1 MFERFTDRAR
11 RVVVL
16 AQEQARMLNHDRV
29 GSEHLLLGLVHEHD
43 GVAARALTSLGITEA
58 AVRQRVE
65 EIVGRGKRAPQAA
78 AIPFAPEAKKAM
90 ELSMREA
97 MQLGHN
103 YIGTEHLLLGLLRQ
117 GEGAATEALAR
128 LGAEPAGVRRQVIRL
143 LHGEEERLGADRPAP
158 GPGELEAGGGTR
170 GPLAEVLGRLD
181 ALESRLAALEL
192 RIGTGP
198 DVRAL
203 DAEIARARGG
213 KESAIEAQD
222 FETAA
227 ALRDTERQLLDDKA
241 AREAEW
247 AAAHRDLPSLSDEV
261 ERLRGLLGQHGVD
274 PPGGAA

>member
-1 MFERFTDRAR
+1 MFERFTDQAR

-16 AQEQARMLNHDRV
+16 AQEEARVLNHDRV
-29 GSEHLLLGLVHEHD
+29 ASEHLLLGLAREHD

-78 AIPFAPEAKKAM
+78 PIPFAPEAKKAM

-117 GEGAATEALAR
+117 GEGPATEALAR
-128 LGAEPAGVRRQVIRL
+128 LGAEPAAVRRQVIKL
-143 LHGEEERLGADRPAP
+143 LHGEEERPGADRPALGP
-158 GPGELEAGGGTR
+158 GPAGGTR
-170 GPLAEVLGRLD
+170 GQLSEVLGRLD
-181 ALESRLAALEL
+181 ALESRLSVLEL
-192 RIGTGP
+192 RVGTGP

-203 DAEIARARGG
+203 DAEIAQARGG

-261 ERLRGLLGQHGVD
+261 ERLRGLLGQHGVG